1 MSSDFIVGF
10 PGETEEDFMLTLDLV
25 DQIGFDESYSF
36 MYSPRPNTTALEFED
51 DVSPDKKKERL
62 SSLQN
67 KIKNNANIISR
78 RMVGTTEICLVTG
91 VSKKI
96 LDNYKPELRTI
107 E

>member
-1 MSSDFIVGF
+1 
-10 PGETEEDFMLTLDLV
+10 
-25 DQIGFDESYSF
+25 

-78 RMVGTTEICLVTG
+78 RMVGTTESCLVTG
-91 VSKKI
+91 VSKKDPGQLQARTENNRVVNFNASSHSMI
-96 LDNYKPELRTI
+96 GEFINLDIVEALPNSLRGVI
-107 E
+107 A